1 MFTCSTLL
9 LFPYPVTGDIHG
21 SVQHVTLRNV
31 PVDVLPRLFLW
42 LSRVKNFECHHIWPP
57 QEVQCVRMYSV
68 AWGALVICTN
78 HYLTETGRAV
88 WGELWGELC
97 GRSGGGE
104 LCGGGLGCVESCVGR
119 LCGGAVGGAVWGAGV
134 CGELCEGSCVGGAVW
149 RELCGGSCVGGAVWG
164 SCVGRS
170 VYMVYIRSVTCD

>member
-1 MFTCSTLL
+1 MFNST
-9 LFPYPVTGDIHG
+9 PVSYPVPADIHG
-21 SVQHVTLRNV
+21 SVQHVTLGDV
-31 PVDVLPRLFLW
+31 PVDLLPRLFL
-42 LSRVKNFECHHIWPP
+42 LFSQVKHLECPDIDPL
-57 QEVQCVRMYSV
+57 QEVQCVHMYSV
-68 AWGALVICTN
+68 AWGALVISTN

-104 LCGGGLGCVESCVGR
+104 LCGGR
-119 LCGGAVGGAVWGAGV
+119 AGV
-134 CGELCEGSCVGGAVW
+134 CGELCGEAVWGGSRGSCVGGLGCVGGAVW
-149 RELCGGSCVGGAVWG
+149 GELCGGSCVGGAVWG